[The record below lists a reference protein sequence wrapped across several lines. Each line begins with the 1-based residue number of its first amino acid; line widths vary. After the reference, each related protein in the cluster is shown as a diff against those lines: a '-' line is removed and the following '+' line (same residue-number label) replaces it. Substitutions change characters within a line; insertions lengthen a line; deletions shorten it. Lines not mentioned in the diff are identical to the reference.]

1 MPRHTR
7 HSRFFTVGYEHT
19 TLAGLIAG
27 LQVHGVKRVID
38 TRDVANSR
46 RAGFS
51 KKLLAASLDEEGI
64 GYIHLRPLGTP
75 KAGREAN
82 RAGRMDEFRRI
93 YNASFERPEAQLA
106 LLEAEELCRD
116 QPSALLC
123 FCGDGLKC
131 HRHIIAQALEKKGLK
146 RKEITFTPGEKPKKK
161 RAAAK
166 PPLSRSRR

>member
-1 MPRHTR
+1 MARRST
-7 HSRFFTVGYEHT
+7 FFTVGYEYT
-19 TLAGLIAG
+19 TLPGLIAG
-27 LQVHGVKRVID
+27 LQAAGVKRIID

-93 YNASFERPEAQLA
+93 YEASFMRPEAPLA
-106 LLEAEELCRD
+106 LLEAEDLIRT
-116 QPSALLC
+116 QPTALLC
-123 FCGDGLKC
+123 FCGDGAKC
-131 HRHIIAQALEKKGLK
+131 HRNRIAEALEEKGLK
-146 RKEITFTPGEKPKKK
+146 RKEIVF
-161 RAAAK
+161 R
-166 PPLSRSRR
+166 

>member
-1 MPRHTR
+1 MARKT
-7 HSRFFTVGYEHT
+7 FFTVGYEHT

-27 LQVHGVKRVID
+27 LQEAGVKRIID

-51 KKLLAASLDEEGI
+51 KKLLAASLDEEDI

-93 YNASFERPEAQLA
+93 YEASFMRPEAQLA
-106 LLEAEELCRD
+106 LLEAEELIRAH
-116 QPSALLC
+116 PTALLC
-123 FCGDGLKC
+123 FCGDGQKC
-131 HRHIIAQALEKKGLK
+131 HRHRIAQALEEKGLK
-146 RKEITFTPGEKPKKK
+146 RKEIVF
-161 RAAAK
+161 R
-166 PPLSRSRR
+166 